1 MHETYLKQAL
11 TLAKSYRGYC
21 APNPAVGAVLVEEGK
36 IIAEGTHTG
45 PGSSHA
51 EVDAIKRAPQITP
64 STILYVT
71 LEPCSH
77 QGRTP
82 PCVDAIIHAGIKTV
96 YFAFKDPN
104 PIIAG
109 QSVLNEKGIHCEQVS
124 VDEINDFYRSYAYW
138 TKHKKPFV
146 TAKLAM
152 SMDGKIAGKHSKP
165 VLITGSKTNQFTHEL
180 RNKSDAILT
189 SARTIINDDPQ
200 MNVRLN
206 QQTHS
211 KPLYILN
218 SNLTLPDSA
227 KIFETAKSV
236 TVFNP
241 DENEPK
247 VCLDLLLTSIGQDGV
262 HDLLIEAGG
271 RCFNQFIKE
280 NLVNIAYVYVAKKVL
295 GSDALSAALDA
306 GIFDHATLVDRQI
319 FDEDIVYT
327 FSLLG

>member
-1 MHETYLKQAL
+1 MLNSMHETYLKQAL
-11 TLAKSYRGYC
+11 ALAKPFKGYC
-21 APNPAVGAVLVEEGK
+21 APNPAVGAVLVEQGN
-36 IIAEGTHTG
+36 IIAEGAHTG
-45 PGSSHA
+45 PGNPHA
-51 EVDAIKRAPQITP
+51 EVEAIKRASKITP

-82 PCVDAIIHAGIKTV
+82 PCVDAIINAGIKTV
-96 YFAFKDPN
+96 YFSFKDPN

-109 QSVLNEKGIHCEQVS
+109 QSVLNEKGIHCEQVE
-124 VDEINDFYRSYAYW
+124 VNDINDFYQSYAYW
-138 TKHKKPFV
+138 TKNQKPFV

-152 SMDGKIAGKHSKP
+152 SMDGKIAGQHGKP

-180 RNKSDAILT
+180 RNQSDAILT

-206 QQTHS
+206 QTSRS

-218 SNLTLPDSA
+218 SNLKLPENA

-236 TVFNP
+236 TVFTP
-241 DENEPK
+241 EENESY
-247 VCLDLLLTSIGQDGV
+247 VCLDSLLARVGQDGA
-262 HDLLIEAGG
+262 HDLFIEAGG
-271 RCFNQFIKE
+271 KCFNQFIKH
-280 NLVNIAYVYVAKKVL
+280 NLVHTAYVYVGKKVL

-306 GIFDHATLVDRQI
+306 GIF
-319 FDEDIVYT
+319 
-327 FSLLG
+327 